1 MTEQK
6 KHIPAKAWKP
16 GQTGNPNG
24 RPSKKEMELR
34 RAPNAKLRALL
45 KQLEKNVPDAVAKM
59 VELMSDK
66 DVPPTVQ
73 MTAAKT
79 ILSEFKEIYQVLE
92 SAAKKKVDDEDN
104 EEIPL
109 APVVDFSKIVGG
121 TTPTSE

>member
-1 MTEQK
+1 MTEQG

-16 GQTGNPNG
+16 GQSGNPNG
-24 RPSKKEMELR
+24 RPTKKEMELR

-59 VELMSDK
+59 VELMGNP

-92 SAAKKKVDDEDN
+92 APAKKRVDEEENDEL
-104 EEIPL
+104 PL
-109 APVVDFSKIVGG
+109 APIVDFSQIVVAK
-121 TTPTSE
+121 SE

>member
-1 MTEQK
+1 MTEPK

-59 VELMSDK
+59 VELMGNP

-92 SAAKKKVDDEDN
+92 APAKKKVDDEDN

-109 APVVDFSKIVGG
+109 APVVDFSQIVG
-121 TTPTSE
+121 TKTE